1 MSLYELAIKEIIR
14 FHEMIEQW
22 FRGENPEL
30 SATIL
35 LDRFD
40 PCFKLITPE
49 TKTLTFNELGGDWAK
64 SIRGAYPNHQ
74 EKIGSFQK
82 IYETNDTIVV
92 NYIETQTRGEQ
103 ITKRLATAVMK
114 RNQNDPQKVDWI
126 IQHEGW
132 IK

>member
-1 MSLYELAIKEIIR
+1 
-14 FHEMIEQW
+14 MIEQW
-22 FRGENPEL
+22 FHGENPEL

-40 PCFKLITPE
+40 PCFRLITFE
-49 TKTLTFNELGGDWAK
+49 TKTLTFNELSSDWAP

-74 EKIGSFQK
+74 EKIESFQK

-103 ITKRLATAVMK
+103 ITKRLATALMK
-114 RNQNDPQKVDWI
+114 RNQNDSQKVDWI
-126 IQHEGW
+126 IQHEG
-132 IK
+132 